1 MLILLVGIVLPTI
14 VLTGMDNRSIS
25 MKIIEPVMP
34 LLSGTVD
41 LKFVPQDSVPLT
53 RQIYDRL
60 RAAILSGA
68 LPRGYRLPSSRVLAE
83 DCKVSRNTVSSVI
96 DQLAVEGYI
105 VVARGRRPVV
115 AAVEKMRLIAG
126 ERSPERQ
133 PSGAMR
139 ISRWARQISRSDWH
153 FTNEGRPRP
162 FAPGLADAREF
173 PHEVW
178 ARCLRRAAGHR
189 RALATVGVNHPA
201 LRAALLDHLV
211 EHRGVKA
218 DARRLIVTSSAQAA
232 IELISRVILNAGDL
246 AWIESPGYGGARTVL
261 EATGARVKGIPLD
274 RSGLRLVGRTD
285 RPRLI
290 FCTPSHQY
298 PTGRLMPIARRQ
310 ELLVFATEVGAA
322 IIEDDYDSEFHFD
335 GRPVVALQGLDTSG
349 RVFYVGTFSKSMLPD
364 IRVGYAIV
372 PDGLI
377 ETFEKVQRHTSQV
390 VTGAT
395 QGALAEFI
403 ADGDYATH
411 IRRMTRIY
419 RSRRD
424 RLTHALASVVGE
436 RLAITP
442 PAGGMQLLARLAPGS
457 DDCRLAA
464 DLAKAGMMA
473 RPLSRHFTGRIT
485 EQGLF
490 LGFAAWDDSEI
501 DAGVDLLGTVIAAK
515 VRDR

>member
-1 MLILLVGIVLPTI
+1 MST
-14 VLTGMDNRSIS
+14 
-25 MKIIEPVMP
+25 
-34 LLSGTVD
+34 LLSGTID
-41 LKFVPQDSVPLT
+41 LKFIAQGSVPLT

-68 LPRGYRLPSSRVLAE
+68 LPPGYRLPSSRVLAE

-96 DQLAVEGYI
+96 EQLAVEGYI
-105 VVARGRRPVV
+105 VVVRGRRPVV
-115 AAVEKMRLIAG
+115 AAIEKMRLISGDSA
-126 ERSPERQ
+126 PERQ

-139 ISRWARQISRSDWH
+139 ISRWARQIARSDWH
-153 FTNEGRPRP
+153 FTNEGQPRP

-173 PHEVW
+173 PHDVW

-189 RALATVGVNHPA
+189 RALAVAGVNHPA
-201 LRAALLDHLV
+201 LRTALLDHLV
-211 EHRGVKA
+211 QYRGVKA
-218 DARRLIVTSSAQAA
+218 DARRLIITSSAQAA
-232 IELISRVILNAGDL
+232 IELISRVVLNAGDL
-246 AWIESPGYGGARTVL
+246 AWIESPGYGGARAVL

-274 RSGLRLVGRTD
+274 RSGLRLSGRAD

-310 ELLVFATEVGAA
+310 ELLAFATDMDAA

-372 PDGLI
+372 PDNLV

-419 RSRRD
+419 RGRRD
-424 RLTHALASVVGE
+424 RLTQALASAVGE

-473 RPLSRHFTGRIT
+473 RPLSRHFTGKAT

-490 LGFAAWDDSEI
+490 LGFAAWNETEI
-501 DAGVDLLGTVIAAK
+501 DAGADFIGTVIAK
-515 VRDR
+515 SLRGR

>member
-1 MLILLVGIVLPTI
+1 MPTLLA
-14 VLTGMDNRSIS
+14 
-25 MKIIEPVMP
+25 
-34 LLSGTVD
+34 GTVD
-41 LKFVPQDSVPLT
+41 LKFAAQRSVPLT

-60 RAAILSGA
+60 RVAILSGA
-68 LPRGYRLPSSRVLAE
+68 LPEGYRLPSSRVLAQ
-83 DCKVSRNTVSSVI
+83 DCEVSRNTVSSVI
-96 DQLAVEGYI
+96 DQLAAEGYI

-115 AAVEKMRLIAG
+115 AAVEKMRLISG
-126 ERSPERQ
+126 EGAPQRQ
-133 PSGAMR
+133 PSGSMR
-139 ISRWARQISRSDWH
+139 ISRWARQIGRSDWH
-153 FTNEGRPRP
+153 FVNDGRPQP

-173 PHEVW
+173 PHEIW
-178 ARCLRRAAGHR
+178 ARCLRRAAGSR
-189 RALATVGVNHPA
+189 RALSVAGTNHPA

-218 DARRLIVTSSAQAA
+218 DARRLIITSSAQAA
-232 IELISRVILNAGDL
+232 IELIARVILSAGNL
-246 AWIESPGYGGARTVL
+246 AWIESPGYGGARAVL

-298 PTGRLMPIARRQ
+298 STGRLMPIARRQ
-310 ELLVFATEVGAA
+310 ELLAFASEAGAA

-349 RVFYVGTFSKSMLPD
+349 SVFYVGTFSKSMLPD

-372 PDGLI
+372 PDGLV

-419 RSRRD
+419 RGRRD
-424 RLTHALASVVGE
+424 RLTHALASAVGE

-442 PAGGMQLLARLAPGS
+442 PAGGMQLLARLALGS

-473 RPLSRHFTGRIT
+473 RPLSRHFTGKAT

-490 LGFAAWDDSEI
+490 LGFAAWNEAEI
-501 DAGVDLLGTVIAAK
+501 DAGAELISDVLAK
-515 VRDR
+515 SLRGR